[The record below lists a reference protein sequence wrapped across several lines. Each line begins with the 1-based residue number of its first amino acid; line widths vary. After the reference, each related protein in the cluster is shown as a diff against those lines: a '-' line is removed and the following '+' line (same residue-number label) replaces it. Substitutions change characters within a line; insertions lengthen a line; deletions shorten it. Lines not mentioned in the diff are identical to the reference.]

1 MEWQRNQLS
10 RLCFIETDPQRD
22 ARRRFHEL
30 AVQSELFEVQTNH
43 SRNGRVSAIRGR
55 GERVSIRKGSPREN
69 DSTPY
74 YVRGKPGI
82 VEEICAPFTNP
93 HRTASKPTGGAPLR
107 TYRTRFWARDVW
119 PELPGASGE
128 TFIIQLSEDWLMP
141 LHWSAPACMKGA
153 I

>member
-22 ARRRFHEL
+22 ARRRLHEL
-30 AVQSELFEVQTNH
+30 AVQSELFEVKPTTDET
-43 SRNGRVSAIRGR
+43 SESARFAV
-55 GERVSIRKGSPREN
+55 GERVSIRKGSSREN

-74 YVRGKPGI
+74 YVRGKSGI

-93 HRTASKPTGGAPLR
+93 YRTASKPAGRAPPR
-107 TYRTRFWARDVW
+107 TYRTRFSAREVW

-128 TFIIQLSEDWLMP
+128 TFIIRLSEDWLMP
-141 LHWSAPACMKGA
+141 LH
-153 I
+153 